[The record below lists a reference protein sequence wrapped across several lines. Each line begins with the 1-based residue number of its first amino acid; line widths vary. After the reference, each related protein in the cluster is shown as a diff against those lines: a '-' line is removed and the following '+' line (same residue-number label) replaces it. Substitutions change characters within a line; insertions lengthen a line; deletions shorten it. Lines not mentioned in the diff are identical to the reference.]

1 MVDELKKELIKLNE
15 DRIYIEN
22 RIERTYNRIK
32 KLFKKIRKIGLN
44 DEIGDKLYD
53 KLYNAPN
60 EHYFQRILDEWHNIY
75 IFKTE
80 MGLIKIIQK
89 TIEEELEKM
98 IQEKELK

>member
-32 KLFKKIRKIGLN
+32 KLLEKVGLD
-44 DEIGDKLYD
+44 DEINYNS
-53 KLYNAPN
+53 LYNISN
-60 EHYFQRILDEWHNIY
+60 ENFQQII
-75 IFKTE
+75 TE
-80 MGLIKIIQK
+80 IGVIRIIQE
-89 TIEEELEKM
+89 TIEKELEKM

>member
-1 MVDELKKELIKLNE
+1 MDELKKELIKLNE

-32 KLFKKIRKIGLN
+32 KLLEKVGLD
-44 DEIGDKLYD
+44 DEINYNS
-53 KLYNAPN
+53 LYNISN
-60 EHYFQRILDEWHNIY
+60 ENFQQII
-75 IFKTE
+75 TE
-80 MGLIKIIQK
+80 IGVIRIIQE

>member
-32 KLFKKIRKIGLN
+32 KLLEKVGLD
-44 DEIGDKLYD
+44 DEINYNS
-53 KLYNAPN
+53 LYNISN
-60 EHYFQRILDEWHNIY
+60 ENFQQII
-75 IFKTE
+75 TE
-80 MGLIKIIQK
+80 IGVIRIIQE